1 LGAQA
6 EISPL
11 LLQKLVERDDLCKS
25 GETHIVSRKKVVS
38 DTLINYMIGCALDG
52 MSWSD
57 NLEIIRELIVLIK
70 QQLRTL
76 NSQYEIEQ
84 ERLNRRSQAKW
95 IAAQLLNQGKTPT
108 YRNVGRVLGVN
119 WTPFVGPR
127 VVEFKV

>member
-1 LGAQA
+1 
-6 EISPL
+6 
-11 LLQKLVERDDLCKS
+11 
-25 GETHIVSRKKVVS
+25 
-38 DTLINYMIGCALDG
+38 MIGCALDG

-108 YRNVGRVLGVN
+108 Y
-119 WTPFVGPR
+119 
-127 VVEFKV
+127 